1 MTKYNRPR
9 SEEFREMLATEYLN
23 TNISI
28 KDLSEKYHTDAAY
41 QLQRHGIKLKG
52 RGVQKM
58 LSRTGCIK
66 YNWDATTVTTEAQA
80 YTLGFLMA
88 DGYNTGAQVGLKVK
102 TSDLETLKRMKNCFS
117 DEIKLQSN
125 SQYYSF
131 VISSTV
137 ICNNLRKLGII
148 EHKSY
153 REKSLPNLNSDL
165 IRHFIRGYFDGDGT
179 VFVCNSTNPK
189 LLKCYIC
196 SSTSN
201 ILRQFQQI
209 FLTKGIDCAINIE
222 NRTGKEY
229 TFSTYAS
236 IATMNMFRLF
246 IRRKCALERFYHYL
260 YDDATIYL
268 ERKHKIFTDNMS
280 LLTYCKHVNT
290 ELTSQIA
297 KGCEEV

>member
-66 YNWDATTVTTEAQA
+66 YNWDAITVTTEAQA

-209 FLTKGIDCAINIE
+209 FLTKSIDCAINIE

-229 TFSTYAS
+229 IFSTYAS